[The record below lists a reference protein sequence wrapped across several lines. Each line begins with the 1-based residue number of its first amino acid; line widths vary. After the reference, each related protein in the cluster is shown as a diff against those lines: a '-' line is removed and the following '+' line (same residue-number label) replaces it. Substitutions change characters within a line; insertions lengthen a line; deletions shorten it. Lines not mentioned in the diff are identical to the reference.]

1 MGSMKEHHA
10 DLNFDKKRSLN
21 LKALDLTN
29 FYLCWTFP
37 QLDFE
42 LALMKTFIFIL
53 TAVPNG

>member
-1 MGSMKEHHA
+1 MGSVKEHHTH
-10 DLNFDKKRSLN
+10 LNFDKRRSLN

-29 FYLCWTFP
+29 FYLCSAFP
-37 QLDFE
+37 QLDFK

>member
-1 MGSMKEHHA
+1 MKEHHT
-10 DLNFDKKRSLN
+10 DLNFDKRRSLN
-21 LKALDLTN
+21 LKALDVTN
-29 FYLCWTFP
+29 FYLCSAFP